1 MSERSKQDD
10 AEADKR
16 HETDPTCSDET
27 TSTSTFD
34 TDAEDDGNAVDKDL
48 VASVEAVPAVASSS
62 DPEKT
67 RNSSP
72 NFSKSS
78 SRH

>member
-10 AEADKR
+10 ADADKR

-48 VASVEAVPAVASSS
+48 VASVEAVPAVASSTARL
-62 DPEKT
+62 EF
-67 RNSSP
+67 R
-72 NFSKSS
+72 
-78 SRH
+78 